1 MRSNSSSDS
10 ILIERI
16 PSFIACSIS
25 SADLAT
31 PEKTIFLGS
40 APALMQRFNSLP
52 ETTSNPEPNFTSS
65 LSI

>member
-16 PSFIACSIS
+16 PSFIACAIS
-25 SADLAT
+25 SEDLAT

-52 ETTSNPEPNFTSS
+52 ETHQIQNPI
-65 LSI
+65 LQAL